1 MDGVNIV
8 GDDIKNTF
16 YNGKHKPNVKLK
28 KPPPAKQSGHKM
40 VTQKG
45 ISSNTSKLTP

>member
-8 GDDIKNTF
+8 GDDIKNKF
-16 YNGKHKPNVKLK
+16 YNGKHKPNVKVK

-45 ISSNTSKLTP
+45 VSSIKNQLTP